1 VPVQARRVQVVFSS
15 DLVARL
21 ARRQPPI
28 NFGAFEV
35 LTGAALSS
43 HRIPLPHFQTFVRHA
58 PSRGGTD
65 ERTVGIAPQRA
76 QVIDFEFNLRNL
88 RILDSAGR
96 RSS

>member
-35 LTGAALSS
+35 LTGAALSIAFRKVMRS
-43 HRIPLPHFQTFVRHA
+43 EFTVCGNLS
-58 PSRGGTD
+58 SRG
-65 ERTVGIAPQRA
+65 EIL
-76 QVIDFEFNLRNL
+76 QVRFNQ
-88 RILDSAGR
+88 GQGHG
-96 RSS
+96 